1 MSLVVIADYTVRT
14 SHFLPEGTDM
24 ACGDF
29 LWAVD
34 LQSPSQAYVEKWYS
48 LLGRE
53 IRSLFSFLSRD
64 YNETRRPPLP
74 KLIQLHPRPGWLLL
88 GVNLVHAVAWAISV
102 L

>member
-1 MSLVVIADYTVRT
+1 MVITDYTVRT

-29 LWAVD
+29 LWTVD

-53 IRSLFSFLSRD
+53 IRSLFSFLSKD

-74 KLIQLHPRPGWLLL
+74 KLTQLYLRPGWLLL

>member
-1 MSLVVIADYTVRT
+1 MVITDCIVRT

-29 LWAVD
+29 LLAVD
-34 LQSPSQAYVEKWYS
+34 LQSPSQAYS

-74 KLIQLHPRPGWLLL
+74 KLTQLHPRPGWLLL